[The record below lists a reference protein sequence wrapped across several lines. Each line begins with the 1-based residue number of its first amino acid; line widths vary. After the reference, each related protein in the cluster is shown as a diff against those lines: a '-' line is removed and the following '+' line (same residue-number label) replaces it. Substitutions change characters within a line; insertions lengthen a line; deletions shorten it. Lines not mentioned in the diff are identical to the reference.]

1 VHLIAVYAISLIG
14 LVLCVSFARA
24 ELSEP
29 ILANV
34 LWASSV
40 TAFLLTF
47 TVGWQMLLQRSN
59 KKLEAA
65 PGDENLA
72 SKLSESQERE
82 RIIAEYAND
91 ALLCVSKEGKILAAN
106 STPFRLW
113 SVDPANLIDR
123 DVRSFAVDEEGKI
136 AIASIERT
144 LAEAGQS
151 SFEFRMLL
159 PNGRLVDCHWH
170 CEYSRTDDVLYCV
183 ITDISERKAIE
194 RLRQQLMSMLGH
206 DLRAPLSS
214 VKVALAAVARDT
226 SLSGESQ
233 GTVSRATGSLDRVIA
248 LCSDLLDLQQC
259 EQGQLAL
266 KEQLVSVAE
275 LIEETVDEFRDQIAE
290 QNQSISLQLS
300 PGFINADED
309 RIKQVIANLLSNAA
323 KYGGENSRIEVRM
336 RDESD
341 GLELSVEDSGPG
353 ISVEDTA
360 RLFQPYVQL
369 NPEAGKGGTGL
380 GLSLCKYIV
389 EAHGGRIGVRRS
401 DLGGACVWLRLPK
414 LIS

>member
-1 VHLIAVYAISLIG
+1 MHLIAAYAISLIG
-14 LVLCVSFARA
+14 LILCLGLARA

-29 ILANV
+29 TLAKM
-34 LWASSV
+34 LWASSIA
-40 TAFLLTF
+40 AFLLTF
-47 TVGWQMLLQRSN
+47 TIGWQLLLQRNS
-59 KKLEAA
+59 KKLATA
-65 PGDENLA
+65 SDSRNLSA
-72 SKLSESQERE
+72 RLSESQERE

-91 ALLCVSKEGKILAAN
+91 VLLCLSKQGKILASN

-113 SVDPANLIDR
+113 GMDPASLIDR
-123 DVRSFAVDEEGKI
+123 NARSFAVDEEGKS
-136 AIASIERT
+136 AVAAIERT
-144 LAEAGQS
+144 LATAGQD

-159 PNGRLVDCHWH
+159 PNGRVVDCHWQ

-183 ITDISERKAIE
+183 LTDISERKAIE

-206 DLRAPLSS
+206 DLRAPLAA
-214 VKVALAAVARDT
+214 VKVALAAVARDS

-233 GTVSRATGSLDRVIA
+233 ETVARATGSLERVIA

-266 KEQLVSVAE
+266 KQQVVSLAE
-275 LIEETVDEFRDQIAE
+275 LIDETVDEFRSQIAE
-290 QNQSISLQLS
+290 QNQSIRLQLS
-300 PGFINADED
+300 PGFVTADED

-323 KYGGENSRIEVRM
+323 KYGGESSVIEVRL
-336 RDESD
+336 REETD
-341 GLELSVEDSGPG
+341 GIELSVEDSGAG
-353 ISVEDTA
+353 ISATDAA

-369 NPEAGKGGTGL
+369 NPEAGKGGSGL